1 MTIPVRL
8 NSSTMTFPEL
18 STVVLRLPWLPLLD
32 EVPPAQVLLGLSL
45 GVRPCWGLVTPE
57 PDPLVDL
64 LIVYTSKWTLHSDN
78 GRDILLIK
86 VVCKNCHFYAF
97 VCHLIAKCHI
107 QTWICTIWMPL
118 TLWLRQSLTQF
129 SCFARKPQK
138 PSKTASNLWSQRR
151 CHQQKVYVH
160 KCQSMI
166 QQCCCFLIVI
176 RVLCEAKFWPTSS
189 IQCVQTNIIIWG
201 KNRPWNI
208 DNYF

>member
-78 GRDILLIK
+78 SRDILLIK

-107 QTWICTIWMPL
+107 QTWMHDLNATH
-118 TLWLRQSLTQF
+118 TLTQTEPHSVQLF
-129 SCFARKPQK
+129 RQK
-138 PSKTASNLWSQRR
+138 TSKTASNLWHLWSQRR